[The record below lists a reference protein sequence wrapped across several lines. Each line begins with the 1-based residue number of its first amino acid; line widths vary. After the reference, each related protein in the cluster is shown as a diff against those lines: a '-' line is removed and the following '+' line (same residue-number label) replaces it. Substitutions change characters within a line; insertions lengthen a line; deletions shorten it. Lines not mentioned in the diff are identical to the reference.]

1 MLPNDYL
8 LRMKEIL
15 KDEYPLYLK
24 TFDEPNIK
32 AIKVN
37 TNKITVDEFV
47 KICPFSLE
55 KIPYTDD
62 SFYVTEPSLGNH
74 PFHHAGLF
82 YMQDPAAMIPANIL
96 EIKPNWFV
104 LDMCAAP
111 GGKSIGIA
119 SKLTNGVLISNEINY
134 NRSKIL
140 YSNIERMGLKNTI
153 ILNNDSYKLKE
164 KFKNAFDLIFLDA
177 PCSGEGMFRKD
188 KMAIKDWSLNKVKE
202 CSLLQKELLKNA
214 DFMLKEGG
222 IIVYSTCTYSLEE
235 NEYQITNFLNNFDYE
250 VLDVNPRIKPY
261 VKEGFLNESI
271 NKELKKAVRFYPHIA
286 KGEGQF
292 AVILKKKGK
301 LKPNEFNFKTNDL
314 IDNYIKNDVSIK
326 LNAKMFHNCFYNSL
340 DINLDGLKIISSG
353 VDLGEV
359 KNNRFIY
366 HHYFVTAYGKYFQ
379 NKLDLDLNDPR
390 LIMYLKGYEITDET
404 VNNGY
409 GVICVCGYP
418 LGLFKAS
425 NGILKNHYPKG
436 LRING

>member
-1 MLPNDYL
+1 MMSVKDYAL
-8 LRMKEIL
+8 DVGRSVKEIL
-15 KDEYPLYLK
+15 DKCNTLGFSASNEDDILSEDEVIDLDNAVYEDNEEENLIDKAEEIVSNMKNVDDTVHVQKLK
-24 TFDEPNIK
+24 KKSDIISANDFKKEKKEMYKHKEKLMSNAPVKED
-32 AIKVN
+32 
-37 TNKITVDEFV
+37 NKIVYEENMT
-47 KICPFSLE
+47 L
-55 KIPYTDD
+55 
-62 SFYVTEPSLGNH
+62 
-74 PFHHAGLF
+74 
-82 YMQDPAAMIPANIL
+82 
-96 EIKPNWFV
+96 
-104 LDMCAAP
+104 
-111 GGKSIGIA
+111 
-119 SKLTNGVLISNEINY
+119 SKLAE
-134 NRSKIL
+134 K
-140 YSNIERMGLKNTI
+140 
-153 ILNNDSYKLKE
+153 LNANPI
-164 KFKNAFDLIFLDA
+164 DLIKKFMTLGVMANLNSVVSYDDA
-177 PCSGEGMFRKD
+177 
-188 KMAIKDWSLNKVKE
+188 
-202 CSLLQKELLKNA
+202 ELVV
-214 DFMLKEGG
+214 M
-222 IIVYSTCTYSLEE
+222 
-235 NEYQITNFLNNFDYE
+235 DY
-250 VLDVNPRIKPY
+250 D
-261 VKEGFLNESI
+261 
-271 NKELKKAVRFYPHIA
+271 KELKKAVRFYPHIA

-292 AVILKKKGK
+292 AVILKKKGN

-340 DINLDGLKIISSG
+340 DINLDGLKIISNG

>member
-1 MLPNDYL
+1 
-8 LRMKEIL
+8 
-15 KDEYPLYLK
+15 
-24 TFDEPNIK
+24 
-32 AIKVN
+32 
-37 TNKITVDEFV
+37 
-47 KICPFSLE
+47 
-55 KIPYTDD
+55 
-62 SFYVTEPSLGNH
+62 
-74 PFHHAGLF
+74 
-82 YMQDPAAMIPANIL
+82 MQDPAAMIPANIL
-96 EIKPNWFV
+96 EIKSNWFV

-153 ILNNDSYKLKE
+153 ILNNDSYKLEE

-235 NEYQITNFLNNFDYE
+235 NEYQITNFLSNFDYE

-292 AVILKKKGK
+292 AVILKKKGN

-340 DINLDGLKIISSG
+340 DINLDGLKIISNG

>member
-24 TFDEPNIK
+24 TFDEPNVR

-153 ILNNDSYKLKE
+153 ILNNDSYKLEE

-202 CSLLQKELLKNA
+202 CSLLQKEL
-214 DFMLKEGG
+214 E
-222 IIVYSTCTYSLEE
+222 
-235 NEYQITNFLNNFDYE
+235 
-250 VLDVNPRIKPY
+250 
-261 VKEGFLNESI
+261 
-271 NKELKKAVRFYPHIA
+271 
-286 KGEGQF
+286 
-292 AVILKKKGK
+292 K
-301 LKPNEFNFKTNDL
+301 LTQSK
-314 IDNYIKNDVSIK
+314 
-326 LNAKMFHNCFYNSL
+326 
-340 DINLDGLKIISSG
+340 
-353 VDLGEV
+353 
-359 KNNRFIY
+359 
-366 HHYFVTAYGKYFQ
+366 
-379 NKLDLDLNDPR
+379 
-390 LIMYLKGYEITDET
+390 
-404 VNNGY
+404 
-409 GVICVCGYP
+409 
-418 LGLFKAS
+418 
-425 NGILKNHYPKG
+425 
-436 LRING
+436 